1 MYPVNYT
8 LSKFPSLLLFVNI
21 CFHSHSIPILFTST
35 PPPSTR
41 REICITYTQLFY
53 YFLSLPHLIHS
64 ILFTVLLFQSIC
76 NYKFNECI
84 PENVLIIWVLTKY
97 LNVLIIW
104 VLTKYLLVNA
114 QWIKSWFFGMQ
125 QFSFNPAPF
134 NQFNKYLISV
144 HLAFRAATT
153 GYSSALLKVLRDT
166 GWERENGKIEKL

>member
-1 MYPVNYT
+1 MWQKLNSFLAFFSDNLNLKCI
-8 LSKFPSLLLFVNI
+8 LSITPSQNFHHFYFLLIFV
-21 CFHSHSIPILFTST
+21 FIPIPSPFSLPPP

-41 REICITYTQLFY
+41 REICITYTQVFY

-84 PENVLIIWVLTKY
+84 PE
-97 LNVLIIW
+97 NVLIIW

-153 GYSSALLKVLRDT
+153 GYSSALQKVLRDT
-166 GWERENGKIEKL
+166 GWER